1 MSVFLYNNVEI
12 GYVPPTP
19 VQPNFESSLLYYA
32 KQTLLQYA
40 AKFGHPIS
48 YIQEQQGSLI
58 QNIIPVQNTE
68 KQQISTSSKVEL
80 GLHTETAF
88 HPYKPDYIMLLC
100 LRGDHKAATT
110 YANLSDILN
119 QLDVN
124 TRRVL
129 KQKWFTTGIDLSF
142 RTSNEPDQ
150 EISISI
156 VGELDGML
164 TLTYDELLIKGTNDL
179 ANEALEKVN
188 QAVKNCTQEIVLKTG
203 DLLVLDNKKTIHG
216 RKPFQARYD
225 GTDRWVQRMLIR
237 KTLPPK
243 KFLLDNN
250 IINVELK
257 DMVNQ

>member
-1 MSVFLYNNVEI
+1 MSIILYDNVEI
-12 GYVPPTP
+12 GYIPPTP
-19 VQPNFESSLLYYA
+19 AEPYFKSSLLYYA
-32 KQTLLQYA
+32 EQTLLQYA
-40 AKFGHPIS
+40 AKFGYPIS
-48 YIQEQQGSLI
+48 YVQEQQGSLI
-58 QNIIPVQNTE
+58 QNIIPIHNTE
-68 KQQISTSSKVEL
+68 TQQISTSSKVEL

-124 TRRVL
+124 SRRVL

-142 RTSNEPDQ
+142 RTNNEPDQ
-150 EISISI
+150 EIPISI

-164 TLTYDELLIKGTNDL
+164 TLTYDELLIKGINDL
-179 ANEALEKVN
+179 ATEALEKVS
-188 QAVKNCTQEIVLKTG
+188 QAIKNCTQEIVLKTG
-203 DLLVLDNKKTIHG
+203 DLLVLDNRKTIHG

-225 GTDRWVQRMLIR
+225 GTDRWVQRMLVR
-237 KTLPPK
+237 KTLPSK
-243 KFLLDNN
+243 EFLVYNN

-257 DMVNQ
+257 DMANQ